1 MCHKPELDNQ
11 SHSHSQQRGSALVI
25 ALFIIVV
32 MALLVGAMSKLLS
45 ASSESVSYE
54 VLGTRAF
61 FAAQSGMERTLSL
74 LFALDQATVSIC
86 PAALP
91 LVIDFSAVTG
101 LEQCS
106 AALNCTAANS
116 TTETGVTH
124 FYLTSTGR
132 CGTNGV
138 SSSRTIE
145 MEVWQ

>member
-1 MCHKPELDNQ
+1 MCHKPELNNQ
-11 SHSHSQQRGSALVI
+11 SQKQHGSALVI

-74 LFALDQATVSIC
+74 LYALDQINVTSC
-86 PAALP
+86 PTLP
-91 LVIDFSAVTG
+91 PLIDFSAVAG
-101 LEQCS
+101 LEQCNATLS
-106 AALNCTAANS
+106 CAPAAS

-132 CGTNGV
+132 CGTGGV

>member
-1 MCHKPELDNQ
+1 MCHKPELNNQ
-11 SHSHSQQRGSALVI
+11 SQKQHGSALVI

-74 LFALDQATVSIC
+74 LYALDQATVTSC
-86 PAALP
+86 PTPLP
-91 LVIDFSAVTG
+91 LVIDFSAVAG

-106 AALNCTAANS
+106 AESRCIEAAS

>member
-1 MCHKPELDNQ
+1 MCHKPELNNQ
-11 SHSHSQQRGSALVI
+11 SHSQQRGSALVI

-74 LFALDQATVSIC
+74 LYALDQATLTDC
-86 PAALP
+86 PTLP
-91 LVIDFSAVTG
+91 VVMDFSSVAG
-101 LEQCS
+101 LEQCTAVPGCTP
-106 AALNCTAANS
+106 AAS